1 MRTSALALIGA
12 SLLASSPA
20 LAIDQEEKWEL
31 QLLGAGSNDVDFTAG
46 GFQLNAQLAYF
57 YTNEWAIIA
66 RQTASYTDT
75 GDDNQWSAGTR
86 LGAQYHF
93 NYDPEQR
100 WVPYIGANIGYL
112 YGDINDTWIAG
123 PEAGLRYFVNDTTFV
138 GLSVAYEF
146 LFDNASDA
154 DSSFDDGQFVYGV
167 GIGFQW

>member
-12 SLLASSPA
+12 SLLAAAPA
-20 LAIDQEEKWEL
+20 MAIDQAEKWEL

-46 GFQLNAQLAYF
+46 GFSLNAQLAYYF
-57 YTNEWAIIA
+57 NDQVAVTA

-75 GDDNQWSAGTR
+75 GSDDVWSAGTR

-93 NYDPEQR
+93 NYEPEQE
-100 WVPYIGANIGYL
+100 WVPYVGVNAGYL
-112 YGDINDTWIAG
+112 YGDIADTWIAG
-123 PEAGLRYFVNDTTFV
+123 PEAGIRYFVNDTTFI

-146 LFDNASDA
+146 LFDDADDA
-154 DSSFDDGQFVYGV
+154 DSSFDDGQFIYGL